1 MVWSCCLEGFVYLV
15 SACHTSPCS
24 LSASSHSSLN
34 PEERGLMNTSHLE
47 MSVPKT
53 LPISANYPA
62 VGLFVSFHLLLQE
75 EASLMIAVW
84 SADLQV

>member
-1 MVWSCCLEGFVYLV
+1 
-15 SACHTSPCS
+15 
-24 LSASSHSSLN
+24 
-34 PEERGLMNTSHLE
+34 MNTSHLE